1 MILDEREGKRRSLLR
16 LKGVGTNRAL
26 IGPATVNLHVT
37 DLCNIACKYCWYWA
51 PGSALRPSGKTHLPF
66 ELFEKLA
73 GDFAGLK
80 VDTIHLSGEGDP
92 MLHPRFY
99 DMLEFLEPKFTVRV
113 FSNTT
118 FPIGRCRDILRA
130 DHLVINLGA
139 GDREG
144 YRKLTGRDYFARVIK
159 NIRELAR
166 LRPSVNPDFKMEVV
180 FIETNLNRD
189 SLSKTVELV
198 KKLGA
203 DQVQIKAVETSD
215 HNRYLSD
222 RQEKTAAEGEWPAC
236 YHGWFYST
244 IRMNGDVNVCC
255 FTRRLKIGN
264 VYESSFKDI
273 WQSEAYS
280 RARASALGGGEPFR
294 NFQECINCP
303 VSARNKEIGVQMDR
317 YNRVLHEGSVR

>member
-1 MILDEREGKRRSLLR
+1 MILDEREQKRRLLLR
-16 LKGVGTNRAL
+16 LKGVESNRPL

-37 DLCNIACKYCWYWA
+37 DLCNIACKYCWYWS

-66 ELFEKLA
+66 DLFEKLA
-73 GDFAGLK
+73 QDFSDLQ

-99 DMLEFLEPKFTVRV
+99 DMLRHLEERFTVRV

-130 DHLVINLGA
+130 DHIVINLGA
-139 GDREG
+139 ADRES
-144 YRKLTGRDYFARVIK
+144 YRALVGRDYFVKVIK

-166 LRPSVNPDFKMEVV
+166 LRPEYNPDFKMEVV
-180 FIETNLNRD
+180 FIETNLNKEG
-189 SLSKTVELV
+189 LSRTVDLV
-198 KKLGA
+198 RKLGA
-203 DQVQIKAVETSD
+203 DLVQIKAVETSE

-222 RQEKTAAEGEWPAC
+222 RQEKTEAAGEWPAC
-236 YHGWFYST
+236 FHGWFYST

-264 VYESSFKDI
+264 IYEAPFKDI
-273 WQSEAYS
+273 WGSEAYS
-280 RARASALGGGEPFR
+280 RARASALSGGEPFR
-294 NFQECINCP
+294 NFLECINCP
-303 VSARNKEIGVQMDR
+303 VSARNKEIGAQMEV
-317 YNRVLHEGSVR
+317 YNRVHQV